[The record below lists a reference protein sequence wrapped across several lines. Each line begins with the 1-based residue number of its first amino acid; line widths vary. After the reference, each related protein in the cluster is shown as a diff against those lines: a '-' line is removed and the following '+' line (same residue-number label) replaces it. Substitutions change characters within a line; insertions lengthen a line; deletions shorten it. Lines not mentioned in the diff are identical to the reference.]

1 MEQKLS
7 FYAVVVAV
15 LLIAMVSPF
24 ALAMIGW
31 PYGTAGGSAIFK
43 IHPATYFS
51 LCILA
56 CLFFFVWQ
64 PQNKAY
70 LAEVAPRPVLI
81 YGLCTLITFALNV
94 LLVGAGEISFVI
106 DSLLMPVVVL
116 LLVSHLTPTQ
126 QRVIFKILLSLFV
139 VNSLVGMAEVATS
152 SRLFPYTIQGLDII
166 YDKRA
171 TAFMGHPLTNAAL
184 TAVAIFFVLGYVQ
197 KPLHVLAIVC
207 VLYMG
212 MIAFGGRSSLILL
225 TMTLLG
231 YGIHHFFISAKRQRL
246 NLQVLTVLTGVLF
259 FAPFVLIYVML
270 GTTAGQAFV
279 ERLSWDDSASS
290 RLQLFEIFK
299 YISTAEI
306 FLGTNTEKVNALI
319 AFSGLPWTIENGWI
333 ALFIRFG
340 AILFGL
346 YILGFSILYRYLLQ
360 ELAVEGKIA
369 LALFVVIAFT
379 NNSIAAKTPMISV
392 VCLLAMTAKA
402 IRYQE
407 KAAVL

>member
-7 FYAVVVAV
+7 FYVITIAV
-15 LLIAMVSPF
+15 LLTAVLSPF

-51 LCILA
+51 CAVLG

-64 PQNKAY
+64 PQNKAH

-81 YGLCTLITFALNV
+81 YGLCTLITFAFNV

-106 DSLLMPVVVL
+106 DSLFMPVVVL
-116 LLVSHLTPTQ
+116 LLVSHLTPAQ
-126 QRVIFKILLSLFV
+126 QRVIFKILLSVFV
-139 VNSLVGMAEVATS
+139 MNSLVGMAEVATG

-184 TAVAIFFVLGYVQ
+184 TAVATFFVLGYVR
-197 KPLHVLAIVC
+197 KPLHVLSIIGL
-207 VLYMG
+207 LYMG
-212 MIAFGGRSSLILL
+212 MIAFGGRSSLVLL
-225 TMTLLG
+225 TIALLG
-231 YGIHHFFISAKRQRL
+231 YGVYHFFASAKRQHL
-246 NLQVLTVLTGVLF
+246 NLQTLAVITGVLF

-279 ERLSWDDSASS
+279 ERLAWDDSASS
-290 RLQLFEIFK
+290 RLQLFEIFR

-306 FLGTNTEKVNALI
+306 FLGTNSEKINALI
-319 AFSGLPWTIENGWI
+319 AFSGLPWTIENGWV

-340 AILFGL
+340 AILFGV
-346 YILGFSILYRYLLQ
+346 YILGFSILYRYLLKG
-360 ELAVEGKIA
+360 LAVEGKIA
-369 LALFVVIAFT
+369 LALFVVIAFA
-379 NNSIAAKTPMISV
+379 NNSIAAKTPMISI
-392 VCLLAMTAKA
+392 VCLLAITAKA
-402 IRYQE
+402 MRHQQDDP
-407 KAAVL
+407 V